1 MKLPNDLIK
10 ATNYEKAKDRE
21 IHEFECI
28 NGRFIHH
35 YVLGGERELTEQ
47 EIVDCLNA
55 LATLDCDLSTAYA
68 FVEGQNERIKELEEQ
83 LSTATMCHGCEAL
96 VNELKQ
102 ENQQLKEKYDNL
114 YKCYQ
119 KTSQEDLKDKYD
131 LAEENEELKAENK
144 RLKEKIST
152 QLQNN
157 ADNVDFME
165 NQRREIEQLK
175 QSQNQKAIEELKK
188 IKNYFL
194 DTEDWLVDSCAIE
207 EFIINQLKELEV
219 QA

>member
-1 MKLPNDLIK
+1 MEGKERFTDLHYLDNQIFVYDNKLKSKRVIGI
-10 ATNYEKAKDRE
+10 EE
-21 IHEFECI
+21 CFE
-28 NGRFIHH
+28 
-35 YVLGGERELTEQ
+35 L
-47 EIVDCLNA
+47 LNQQDA
-55 LATLDCDLSTAYA
+55 
-68 FVEGQNERIKELEEQ
+68 RIKELEEQ
-83 LSTATMCHGCEAL
+83 LSTATMYHGCEAL

-102 ENQQLKEKYDNL
+102 ENQQLKEKYNNL

-131 LAEENEELKAENK
+131 LAEKNEELKAENK

-207 EFIINQLKELEV
+207 EFIINQLKELEAQNEV
-219 QA
+219 